1 MPYIAKEV
9 RDKLMSGQPPTKPGE
24 LNYLFTTLINS
35 YLKDRELTY
44 ATINDVIGSL
54 EGAKLEFYRRVAV
67 PFENTK
73 MIENGDVYDKR

>member
-1 MPYIAKEV
+1 MPYISKEV

-35 YLKDRELTY
+35 YLKDKELTY
-44 ATINDVIGSL
+44 GAINDVLGSL

-67 PFENTK
+67 PFEIGK
-73 MIENGDVYDKR
+73 LILNGDVYDKR